1 MCIIFGGD
9 GSYMSPYNLYSDTLL
24 TNLLGQVSRSK
35 LFCISIYSFEYSCL
49 TSRCIPFFPQHV
61 PPTVWNRLVAGL
73 NAQLRTVRH
82 GSIRSALVPVINWIK
97 SHGNPQLEF
106 HGVKIELG
114 WFQATASGYY
124 QLGILVVVGD
134 YSLHNLHPSDLLECG
149 DNCPR

>member
-1 MCIIFGGD
+1 M
-9 GSYMSPYNLYSDTLL
+9 
-24 TNLLGQVSRSK
+24 
-35 LFCISIYSFEYSCL
+35 
-49 TSRCIPFFPQHV
+49 
-61 PPTVWNRLVAGL
+61 AGL

-82 GSIRSALVPVINWIK
+82 GSIRSALIPIISWIG

-134 YSLHNLHPSDLLECG
+134 YLLHNMNQSDLLDRSTDEHL
-149 DNCPR
+149 R

>member
-1 MCIIFGGD
+1 M
-9 GSYMSPYNLYSDTLL
+9 
-24 TNLLGQVSRSK
+24 
-35 LFCISIYSFEYSCL
+35 
-49 TSRCIPFFPQHV
+49 
-61 PPTVWNRLVAGL
+61 AGL

-82 GSIRSALVPVINWIK
+82 GSIRSALVPIINWIK

-134 YSLHNLHPSDLLECG
+134 YSLQNLHASDLLECG
-149 DNCPR
+149 DDCPR